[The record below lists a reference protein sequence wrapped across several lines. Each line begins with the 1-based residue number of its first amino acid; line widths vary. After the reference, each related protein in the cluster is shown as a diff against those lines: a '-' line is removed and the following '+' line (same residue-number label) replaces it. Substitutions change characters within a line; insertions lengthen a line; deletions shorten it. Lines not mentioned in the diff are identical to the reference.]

1 MHPGLSELGLKSPV
15 ILAPMSGVTDRPYR
29 DSVQRYGA
37 GLVVTEMIASKAVL
51 MEIKDS
57 RKLNTNIR
65 DEPNMAVQLAGVE
78 PSIIAEAAN
87 VVEQR
92 GAKIIDLN
100 FGCPAKKVTQKSSGS
115 ALMRD
120 EVLCGHIFDAVV
132 KAVQIPVSVKM
143 RLGWDDDSL
152 NAPKI
157 AKMAELAGLKMV
169 TVHGRTRCQFYKG
182 RANWVAVHAVRE
194 ATSLPLVVNCD
205 IGSFGDADQSL
216 MASGADAV
224 MIGRGSQGRPW
235 LLHQIGQYLTGANV
249 DESPKR
255 SEQAIECLR
264 HFEATLSH
272 YGKDLGMRIARKHL
286 ISYGMGVR
294 DAAQY
299 RTKVASAASPN
310 DVRGLVQHYVGQS
323 N

>member
-1 MHPGLSELGLKSPV
+1 MHPGLIALGLTSPV
-15 ILAPMSGVTDRPYR
+15 VLAPMSGVTDRPYR

-57 RKLNTNIR
+57 RKLNTEIR

-78 PSIIAEAAN
+78 PAVIAEAAK

-100 FGCPAKKVTQKSSGS
+100 FGCPAKKVTKKSSGS

-120 EVLCGHIFDAVV
+120 EALCGRIFEAAVA
-132 KAVQIPVSVKM
+132 AVGIPVTVKM

-152 NAPKI
+152 NAPTI
-157 AKMAELAGLKMV
+157 AKMAQEAGARMI

-182 RANWVAVHAVRE
+182 QANWRAIHAVRD
-194 ATSLPLVVNCD
+194 AIDLPLIVNGD
-205 IGSFGDADQSL
+205 ITSAKDADDALAQ
-216 MASGADAV
+216 SGADAV
-224 MIGRGSQGRPW
+224 MVGRGSQGRPW
-235 LLHQIGQYLTGANV
+235 LLKQIGQHLMGEPMDA
-249 DESPKR
+249 DPCDGD
-255 SEQAIECLR
+255 QAEECLA
-264 HFEATLSH
+264 HFDATLRH
-272 YGKDLGMRIARKHL
+272 YGVDLGMRIARKHL
-286 ISYGMGVR
+286 VAYASGVR

-299 RTKVASAASPN
+299 RAQVAVAPTPEAVETLVRRYLSA
-310 DVRGLVQHYVGQS
+310 
-323 N
+323 